1 MLLMATLSENSKK
14 EKEKLIST
22 LEQDNQGAVEWFGM
36 KEMIPDNCLRG
47 KLSAVRVRVWVRVRV
62 LGLRAILFKGS
73 CPRT

>member
-1 MLLMATLSENSKK
+1 MATLSENSKK

-22 LEQDNQGAVEWFGM
+22 LEQDNQSAVEWFGM

-47 KLSAVRVRVWVRVRV
+47 KLSAVRFRV

>member
-47 KLSAVRVRVWVRVRV
+47 KLSAVRVRV
-62 LGLRAILFKGS
+62 
-73 CPRT
+73 